1 MKMLFFSFLILLVSV
16 TSSGIFELYK
26 EKQRQ
31 KEFEESIK
39 KLLDKINIKKVV
51 KCIEENFKED
61 TDKIFVDKLKNKSIG
76 NYHAQRTFLFTQ
88 YKRYNKC
95 IKENILFYPNGTFKR
110 EYYY

>member
-1 MKMLFFSFLILLVSV
+1 MAASIQINHLRKVYGNNIAVD
-16 TSSGIFELYK
+16 ELNTDFYAG
-26 EKQRQ
+26 Q
-31 KEFEESIK
+31 FAYF
-39 KLLDKINIKKVV
+39 NTPNGKVV

>member
-26 EKQRQ
+26 ERQRQ
-31 KEFEESIK
+31 KEFEESLK

-61 TDKIFVDKLKNKSIG
+61 IDKEFIDKLKNKSIG

-88 YKRYNKC
+88 YKRYSKC
-95 IKENILFYPNGTFKR
+95 IKANMLYYPNGTFKR